1 MNELDNLPQVEI
13 KADLTNVT
21 EKIYS
26 NTLEEPLKSTSNIT
40 STVLDFFYNTV
51 MYPMQKYNLYAKNKL
66 KNYAEDL
73 QNKAKEIPEKNLVN
87 PRVNILGPA
96 MEGLK
101 YNLDEKYIKE
111 MFTNILLSD
120 MDNRKQNK
128 VLPSYIEIIKQ
139 LSKEDAEFLVLLKN
153 FDENLCSI
161 SLKVKEQNSEGYFP
175 LDKYI
180 IYGYNHNSISN
191 STTFNISKL
200 NQLVIDNLIMHR
212 LIEQKYDVYYTSA
225 TSNEQYTTLFNQVKN
240 KYKLPSNQSLNY
252 DKGLVRLTD
261 FGKNFIDICLS

>member
-1 MNELDNLPQVEI
+1 MNELDNLPKVEI

-21 EKIYS
+21 EKIYT

-40 STVLDFFYNTV
+40 TTVLDFFYNTV

-66 KNYAEDL
+66 ENYAKDL

-101 YNLDEKYIKE
+101 YNLDEKYIKD

-120 MDNRKQNK
+120 MDNRKQCK

-139 LSKEDAEFLVLLKN
+139 LSKEDAEFLILLKR
-153 FDENLCSI
+153 FDGNLCSI
-161 SLKVKEQNSEGYFP
+161 AINVQEQNSEGYFS

-180 IYGYNHNSISN
+180 IYGYNHKSISN
-191 STTFNISKL
+191 TTTFNISKL
-200 NQLVIDNLIMHR
+200 NQLTIDNLIMHR
-212 LIEQKYDVYYTSA
+212 LLEQDYDTYYTSPTA
-225 TSNEQYTTLFNQVKN
+225 NEQYTTLFDQVKG
-240 KYKLPSNQSLNY
+240 KYKLSSNQSLIY
-252 DKGLVRLTD
+252 DKGLICLTD

>member
-13 KADLTNVT
+13 KADLTNIT
-21 EKIYS
+21 EKIYT

-40 STVLDFFYNTV
+40 TTVLDFFYNTV

-66 KNYAEDL
+66 ENYAKDL
-73 QNKAKEIPEKNLVN
+73 HNKAKEIPEKNLVN

-139 LSKEDAEFLVLLKN
+139 LSKEDAEFLILLKN
-153 FDENLCSI
+153 FHKNLCSI
-161 SLKVKEQNSEGYFP
+161 SIKVEEQNSKGYFS

-191 STTFNISKL
+191 NTTFNISKL

-212 LIEQKYDVYYTSA
+212 LIEQKYDVYYTFA
-225 TSNEQYTTLFNQVKN
+225 TSNEQYTTLFNQVKS
-240 KYKLPSNQSLNY
+240 KYELPSNQFLNY

-261 FGKNFIDICLS
+261 FGKNFIEICLS